1 MVTAGEFAERA
12 QSSAYDGITYAQLD
26 CQAFV
31 ERVLKDCGVRNAR
44 DKPYD
49 WQGTNGM
56 WRNAL
61 FWKGTLDECR
71 TKFGCIPFGAWV
83 FIVKH
88 DGGEIARGYHDT
100 EGNASHV
107 GIYCRTGAQPVR
119 DSTRGGDRDGV
130 GYRSLA
136 AFTHV
141 GLPKML
147 SFDNAAFDDKG
158 YNRNEL
164 FDNIGSAL
172 TNALSMLSELR
183 RMMEG

>member
-1 MVTAGEFAERA
+1 MITADCFAEKA
-12 QSSAYDGITYAQLD
+12 CSAEYTGITYAQLD

-49 WQGTNGM
+49 WKGSNDM

-71 TKFGCIPFGAWV
+71 HLFGCIPLGAWV
-83 FIVKH
+83 FIIKR
-88 DGGEIARGYHDT
+88 DGGEIARGYHDDQ
-100 EGNASHV
+100 GNASHV
-107 GIYCRTGAQPVR
+107 GIYCRNGDQPVR
-119 DSTRGGDRDGV
+119 DSTRSSTRDGV

-136 AFTHV
+136 SFTHV

-147 SFDNAAFDDKG
+147 GFGALSFETSQDAKDIITTIEHYLTTAQT
-158 YNRNEL
+158 
-164 FDNIGSAL
+164 AL
-172 TNALSMLSELR
+172 TELSRLI
-183 RMMEG
+183 GG